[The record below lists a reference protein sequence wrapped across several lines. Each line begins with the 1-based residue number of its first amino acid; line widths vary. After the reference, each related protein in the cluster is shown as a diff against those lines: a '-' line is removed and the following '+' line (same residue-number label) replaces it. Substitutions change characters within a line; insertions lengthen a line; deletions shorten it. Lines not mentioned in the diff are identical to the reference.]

1 MSGEPIGAANRDRE
15 EKMSYTL
22 DELKAKILDFYPE
35 IEKHQLQ
42 TDLTFDKD
50 KNAYVIKIKKGK
62 HELTTFLDK
71 PDADAC
77 LDCKKC
83 VYLGLHIAEFVKNF
97 EMEEE
102 QK

>member
-1 MSGEPIGAANRDRE
+1 MEDE
-15 EKMSYTL
+15 MTYSYDT
-22 DELKAKILDFYPE
+22 LKAKIIDFYPE

-42 TDLTFDKD
+42 TSLTFDKD

-71 PDADAC
+71 PDADSC
-77 LDCKKC
+77 IEGKKC

-97 EMEEE
+97 EIEEE
-102 QK
+102 EEKK